1 METNAFISATVNA
14 NTFSMH
20 DKFLSV
26 SQVAAMKRVSR
37 NAVYK
42 AVREKRLAS
51 VHLVGIIA
59 IKREDATAWVPKA
72 RTGRRKGISTSEETK
87 AKIAASQRKRWQ
99 RRKEENP

>member
-1 METNAFISATVNA
+1 
-14 NTFSMH
+14 MH

>member
-14 NTFSMH
+14 NTFSMN

-26 SQVAAMKRVSR
+26 SQVAAMKGVSR

-51 VHLVGIIA
+51 ARLVGIIA
-59 IKREDATAWVPKA
+59 VSWEDATAWIPKA
-72 RTGRRKGISTSEETK
+72 RTGRRKGISTSEEAK

-99 RRKEENP
+99 KRKEENP

>member
-1 METNAFISATVNA
+1 MNDE
-14 NTFSMH
+14 
-20 DKFLSV
+20 FLSV

-51 VHLVGIIA
+51 VRLVGIIA
-59 IKREDATAWVPKA
+59 IKREDATVWVPKA
-72 RTGRRKGISTSEETK
+72 RTGCRKGISTSEEAK

-99 RRKEENP
+99 KRKEENP